1 MIRLTCAAVAGLLWW
16 LPSAA
21 AQTAPSTAS
30 PVPAAAIEEL
40 VLANR
45 ILNDRGVL
53 DAYGHVSIRHPAN
66 PNRYLMARAI
76 APGLVTAEDIME
88 FDLDSNPV
96 DRRGRS
102 LFVERF
108 IHGEVYKS
116 RPEVN
121 SAIHTHS
128 MGVIPFS
135 ITQTP
140 LRPVIHNASFLY
152 VGVPVWEIREA
163 GGTTNMLVRD
173 GKLGQSL
180 AAALGDKPVALMR
193 GHGNVVVGPNVRV
206 ATARAI
212 FTDENA
218 RMQAVALSFGGPV
231 NYISPGEGALRD
243 KRSWRPGS
251 RLGLV
256 DSERDEKAALR
267 RVIGNTLLIHFNGPS
282 ASMRRQL
289 RRRNR

>member
-1 MIRLTCAAVAGLLWW
+1 MIRLTCAAVAGLIWG

-21 AQTAPSTAS
+21 AQTAPATAG

-53 DAYGHVSIRHPAN
+53 DAYGHVSIRHPAD
-66 PNRYLMARAI
+66 PQRYLMARAL
-76 APGLVTAEDIME
+76 APGLVTAADVME

-102 LFVERF
+102 MFVERF
-108 IHGEVYKS
+108 IHGEVYKV
-116 RPEVN
+116 RPDVN
-121 SAIHTHS
+121 AVIHTHS

-135 ITQTP
+135 VTQTP
-140 LRPVIHNASFLY
+140 LKPVIHNASFLH
-152 VGVPVWEIREA
+152 VGVPVWEIRDA

-173 GKLGQSL
+173 GKLGRSL

-243 KRSWRPGS
+243 ADPGDPA
-251 RLGLV
+251 RAWDLW
-256 DSERDEKAALR
+256 KAN
-267 RVIGNTLLIHFNGPS
+267 VMKKP
-282 ASMRRQL
+282 Q
-289 RRRNR
+289 